1 MNDSSSGQNRFE
13 GWRDAVADAVTF
25 AEQFP
30 LEVRSGIVQAL
41 LMSSESGGTTASPR
55 RPGLEAGGG
64 PSFQE
69 PSGIAA
75 VAQDAGV
82 DENTLGRFIQIADD
96 GTVTVRARRLGTS
109 RADTQNVY
117 STLLAYVREKA
128 LGEFDTDGSLIHAIC
143 NEHGCVDRNLAA
155 NLRNRGWLLESGLR
169 GGNKSYRLSP
179 AGEQAARDQIVSLC
193 GSD

>member
-1 MNDSSSGQNRFE
+1 MNDNSSGQNRFE
-13 GWRDAVADAVTF
+13 GWRDATADAVAF

-30 LEVRSGIVQAL
+30 PEVRSGIVLAL
-41 LMSSESGGTTASPR
+41 LMSSDSRGTAASPK
-55 RPGLEAGGG
+55 GSVLSAGGISS
-64 PSFQE
+64 PQE

-82 DENTLGRFIQIADD
+82 DVNTLGRFIQMADG

-128 LGEFDTDGSLIHAIC
+128 LGALNTESPLIHAIC
-143 NEHGCVDRNLAA
+143 NQHGCVDSNLAA
-155 NLRNRGWLLESGLR
+155 NLRNRGWLLESGVK
-169 GGNKSYRLSP
+169 GGNKSYCLSP
-179 AGEQAARDQIVSLC
+179 AGEHAAREQIVSLC

>member
-13 GWRDAVADAVTF
+13 GWRDAAVDAVAF
-25 AEQFP
+25 AKQFP

-41 LMSSESGGTTASPR
+41 LMSSGSRGTGASPK
-55 RPGLEAGGG
+55 GSDLGADGV
-64 PSFQE
+64 PSFEE

-128 LGEFDTDGSLIHAIC
+128 LDELDTEGTLIHAIC
-143 NEHGCVDRNLAA
+143 QEHGCVDRNLAA
-155 NLRNRGWLLESGLR
+155 NLRKRGWLLESGAK
-169 GGNKSYRLSP
+169 GGKKSYRLSP
-179 AGEQAARDQIVSLC
+179 AGEQAARAQIVSLC

>member
-1 MNDSSSGQNRFE
+1 MNDSSSDQNRFE
-13 GWRDAVADAVTF
+13 GWRDAAADAVAF

-41 LMSSESGGTTASPR
+41 LMSSGSRGTSASR
-55 RPGLEAGGG
+55 KGSDLGADGV
-64 PSFQE
+64 PSFEE
-69 PSGIAA
+69 PNGIAA

-82 DENTLGRFIQIADD
+82 DENTLARFIQIADD
-96 GTVTVRARRLGTS
+96 GTVTVRAHRLGTS

-128 LGEFDTDGSLIHAIC
+128 LDELDTEGALIHAIC

-155 NLRNRGWLLESGLR
+155 NLRKRGWLLESGAK

>member
-13 GWRDAVADAVTF
+13 GWRDAVADAIAF

-30 LEVRSGIVQAL
+30 PEVRSGIVQAL
-41 LMSSESGGTTASPR
+41 LMSSGSRGTSASPK
-55 RPGLEAGGG
+55 GSDLGADGV
-64 PSFQE
+64 PSFKE

-82 DENTLGRFIQIADD
+82 DENTLARFIQIAED

-109 RADTQNVY
+109 RADSQNVY

-128 LGEFDTDGSLIHAIC
+128 LDEPETESGLIHTIC
-143 NEHGCVDRNLAA
+143 NEHGCLDGNLAA
-155 NLRNRGWLLESGLR
+155 NLRNRGWLLEDGVKR
-169 GGNKSYRLSP
+169 GTKSYLLSP
-179 AGEQAARDQIVSLC
+179 AGEQAARDHIVSLC

>member
-13 GWRDAVADAVTF
+13 GWRDAVADAVDF

-30 LEVRSGIVQAL
+30 LELRSGIVQAL
-41 LMSSESGGTTASPR
+41 LTSSESRGTAASPK
-55 RPGLEAGGG
+55 GSDLGANGV

-69 PSGIAA
+69 LGGIAA

-82 DENTLGRFIQIADD
+82 DENTLGRFIQIAED
-96 GTVTVRARRLGTS
+96 GTVTIRARRLGTS

-117 STLLAYVREKA
+117 STILAYVREKA
-128 LGEFDTDGSLIHAIC
+128 LDELETESALIHTIC
-143 NEHGCVDRNLAA
+143 NEHGCLDRNLAA
-155 NLRNRGWLLESGLR
+155 NLRKRGWLLEHGVKR
-169 GGNKSYRLSP
+169 GNKSYRLSP
-179 AGEQAARDQIVSLC
+179 GGEQAARDQISSLC